1 MHFQNTWKAVLN
13 GSKTQT
19 RYPVQTGDDAEP
31 DPSGNIMRVTHQA
44 EFGPPKELFAVGKSY
59 PVQAGVG
66 QKTAGRITVTAIR
79 REPLQAI
86 SATDLPQELPPAPE
100 DEAETTLET
109 FQAHWDS
116 LHPNQPWQDNPE
128 VWVVEF
134 KLPFS

>member
-1 MHFQNTWKAVLN
+1 MIFQNSWKSVLD

-19 RYPVQTGDDAEP
+19 RYPVQTGDNAEL
-31 DPSGNIMRVTHQA
+31 DQSGNIIRVTHQA
-44 EFGPPKELFAVGKSY
+44 EHGPPKELFEVGQSY

-86 SATDLPQELPPAPE
+86 SATDLLKELPSGPE
-100 DEAETTLET
+100 DDAKALET

-116 LHPNQPWQDNPE
+116 QHPTHPWQDNPE

-134 KLPFS
+134 KLPFG

>member
-1 MHFQNTWKAVLN
+1 MLFQNTWKAVLN
-13 GSKTQT
+13 GTKTQT
-19 RYPVQTGDDAEP
+19 RYPVQAGDNAEP
-31 DPSGNIMRVTHQA
+31 DQSGNIIRVTHQA
-44 EFGPPKELFAVGKSY
+44 EHGPPKELFEVGKSY

-100 DEAETTLET
+100 DEVETTLET

-116 LHPNQPWQDNPE
+116 LHPNHPWPDNPE